1 MGAII
6 SKSPDEIQEQA
17 RQWHQEEE
25 KKRDDEFLA
34 ELNKEASS
42 SNIL

>member
-34 ELNKEASS
+34 ELNKEA
-42 SNIL
+42 NIL